1 MTLRL
6 RGDREERLGLQTCL
20 EGGAGPKEKQE
31 RKLQLAQEWS
41 QGQDS
46 YMGEDDEQNCL
57 YLEEF

>member
-1 MTLRL
+1 M
-6 RGDREERLGLQTCL
+6 QTCL

-46 YMGEDDEQNCL
+46 HMSEDGEQNCL